1 MDRRSFLK
9 IAMIS
14 SAGAGM
20 LFKSNLSPARGI
32 SSKVFPGI
40 APDKCY
46 IGPPKGVILTSL
58 TDMFKIGPG
67 PSSSHT
73 IAPLRISSNFRKAVE
88 DLPKD
93 IMDKA
98 QSIEVR
104 LFGSLSA
111 TGKGHRTDRAI
122 LAGLLGQ
129 KPETCDSKLMDD
141 LQDTTNRRKGVRSQQ
156 GDRE

>member
-32 SSKVFPGI
+32 SSKAFSGI

-73 IAPLRISSNFRKAVE
+73 IAPLRISSNFRKAME

-111 TGKGHRTDRAI
+111 TGSHHGHV
-122 LAGLLGQ
+122 GNGQ
-129 KPETCDSKLMDD
+129 GFARP
-141 LQDTTNRRKGVRSQQ
+141 V
-156 GDRE
+156 

>member
-1 MDRRSFLK
+1 MGF
-9 IAMIS
+9 

-20 LFKSNLSPARGI
+20 LFKSKLSSARGI
-32 SSKVFPGI
+32 PSKDIPGI
-40 APDKCY
+40 APGKCY
-46 IGPPKGVILTSL
+46 KGPPQGVILTSM
-58 TDMFKIGPG
+58 TDIFKIGPG

-73 IAPLRISSNFRKAVE
+73 IAPLRISSNFRKAME

-122 LAGLLGQ
+122 LAGLMGQ
-129 KPETCDSKLMDD
+129 KPQTWDLKLMDD
-141 LQDTTNRRKGVRSQQ
+141 LQDTTQKYTTNISDKTFELST
-156 GDRE
+156 